1 MAEDLTQRP
10 PGLPPPTPPSPA
22 TEAAGEP
29 QPAATPATRA
39 RRPAQARPFRY
50 RFGLAYLVLA
60 VVAGIGVGSA
70 YLIWEREPAQEAR
83 WASWAPTGDEGS
95 YHAQI
100 AEYVGRRYRN
110 TSGNQLVAVIASTP
124 QIQTQQ
130 GVVPVEWVAF
140 QKETRGGDRDF
151 DVAQLGDSVMYTLCG
166 GGERCTIAEGEPSA
180 ERLNLLRREAL
191 ELSLYSFKHLDGLDS
206 VVVLMPPNLGNPDDP
221 EDDTQTAVYFQ
232 QGELRREL
240 DRPLAQT
247 LAVGRPTRGRQLN
260 PIDQITVDRLTR
272 TRLFLYDFQIA
283 PSGAWGMVLAPALR
297 LS

>member
-1 MAEDLTQRP
+1 VAEDLTQRP
-10 PGLPPPTPPSPA
+10 PGGLPPPTEPA
-22 TEAAGEP
+22 AASEP
-29 QPAATPATRA
+29 QADAPAAPA
-39 RRPAQARPFRY
+39 RRPAQERPFRY

-60 VVAGIGVGSA
+60 VVAGLGVGSA
-70 YLIWEREPAQEAR
+70 YLMWEREPAQETR
-83 WASWAPTGDEGS
+83 WASWQPTGDENS

-100 AEYVGRRYRN
+100 AEYVGRRHRN

-166 GGERCTIAEGEPSA
+166 GGEQCSIAEGEPSGQ
-180 ERLNLLRREAL
+180 RLNLLRREAL

-206 VVVLMPPNLGNPDDP
+206 VVVLMPPNLGDPNNP
-221 EDDTQTAVYFQ
+221 EDDTQTAVFFQ

-240 DRPLAQT
+240 ERPLAQT
-247 LAVGRPTRGRQLN
+247 LAVGRATRVRELN
-260 PIDQITVDRLTR
+260 PIEQITVDRLTR

-297 LS
+297 AS